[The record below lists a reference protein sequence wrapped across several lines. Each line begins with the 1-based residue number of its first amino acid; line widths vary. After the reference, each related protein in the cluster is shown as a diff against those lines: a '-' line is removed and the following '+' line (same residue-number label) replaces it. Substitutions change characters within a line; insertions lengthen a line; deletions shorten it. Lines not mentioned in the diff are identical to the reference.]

1 HHTGTAPLEI
11 RLPIGTGIAGRV
23 AATGEL
29 MNISDAQR
37 HGDFNPEFDRRTG
50 YHTRSVLCAP
60 IRSRGGAIIGV
71 AQVLNKLDADA
82 FGPADETT
90 LKEFAPSLGVILET
104 CGRLL
109 ATSAVGSV

>member
-29 MNISDAQR
+29 MNISDAQ
-37 HGDFNPEFDRRTG
+37 HHEGFSPECDGLTG

-82 FGPADETT
+82 VGRADEPTGR
-90 LKEFAPSLGVILET
+90 EFAPPLGVILE
-104 CGRLL
+104 
-109 ATSAVGSV
+109 